1 VVLDDPEEVEAVRER
16 VRVAG
21 IATEERE
28 GGGFLVRDPWGIA
41 VLFVPAQKSGPRLGR
56 RWHRP

>member
-1 VVLDDPEEVEAVRER
+1 VRER
-16 VRVAG
+16 VRAAG

-41 VLFVPAQKSGPRLGR
+41 VLFVAAQSVEA
-56 RWHRP
+56 

>member
-1 VVLDDPEEVEAVRER
+1 VVLADPEEVEAVRER
-16 VRVAG
+16 VRAAG

-28 GGGFLVRDPWGIA
+28 GGGVLARDPWEIA